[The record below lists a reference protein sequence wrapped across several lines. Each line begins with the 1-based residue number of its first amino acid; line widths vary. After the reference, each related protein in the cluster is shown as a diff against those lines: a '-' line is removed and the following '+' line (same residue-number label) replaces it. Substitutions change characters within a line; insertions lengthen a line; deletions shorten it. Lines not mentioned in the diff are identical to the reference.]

1 MTVGIKMVRAK
12 EARRRRPGFVAVCVI
27 GVVLAE
33 KARAGLPYFVSFG
46 IIVAVGIPSETGTAF
61 ANFVSLAVVMDN
73 LTEKA
78 FPAVSFFSHQW

>member
-46 IIVAVGIPSETGTAF
+46 VIVAVGIAPEAGTAF
-61 ANFVSLAVVMDN
+61 AYKVQHSQPGGRASVTN
-73 LTEKA
+73 
-78 FPAVSFFSHQW
+78 